1 VDCYVGRAVTSEEGG
16 LCCALLGRR
25 EGEFG
30 CLQLVGLLVGSKGR
44 LLACWSVTGQA
55 QADRQTCN
63 FLFA

>member
-1 VDCYVGRAVTSEEGG
+1 VHYYVGRAVADEEGE
-16 LCCALLGRR
+16 LCCALLGRG
-25 EGEFG
+25 GEFG
-30 CLQLVGLLVGSKGR
+30 CMQLVELLVGSKGR